1 MKMHVRLTLIEDA
14 LGMMPGDEDIL
25 KTYLASKAPTPEKT
39 AEEVAWCAQTEEE
52 KRITLFPAWM
62 TASPCS
68 GTTRSRAC

>member
-39 AEEVAWCAQTEEE
+39 AEEVA
-52 KRITLFPAWM
+52 
-62 TASPCS
+62 
-68 GTTRSRAC
+68 